1 MATIRKRGKG
11 WRAEVCVHKRRDART
26 FDTQTEAVAWA
37 ARIETEMR
45 DGKYIDLKAAKKI
58 TLADLLHRFQ
68 TEVTPTRR
76 TARTAA
82 GEYKKITWFLKQ
94 KFVHYPLVTLTKSDV
109 EAFIQERLDNVAVA
123 TVVREVALLRSIVNY
138 AIKKWDLSL
147 LRNVFTVVRLPS
159 FNNERDRILSAE
171 EKMRLETAL
180 ADCEN
185 PMIATA
191 FKLAIETGMRKAEL
205 VAIEWRDIDIENR
218 TLHIQ
223 RVDDLHKTTTVGT
236 KTQKP
241 GDVRTRKIPLSKA
254 AVAILQALTRTSDKV
269 LNGVTYNS
277 LTCAWKRAK
286 ARAEIEDVRW
296 HDLRHLAIT
305 NLAKKV
311 TGDTL
316 SKLKAFSGHKSVVM
330 LQRYINIQTKDLLA
344 DMDR

>member
-1 MATIRKRGKG
+1 
-11 WRAEVCVHKRRDART
+11 
-26 FDTQTEAVAWA
+26 
-37 ARIETEMR
+37 MR
-45 DGKYIDLKAAKKI
+45 NGKYVDIKASKTV
-58 TLADLLHRFQ
+58 TLADLLLRWRE
-68 TEVTPTRR
+68 EVTPTRR
-76 TARTAA
+76 TKRTAA
-82 GEYKKITWFLKQ
+82 GELKKIAWFLRQ
-94 KFVHYPLVTLTKSDV
+94 SFVSHPLVTLTKNDI
-109 EAFIQERLDNVAVA
+109 EAFMKKRLETVAPS
-123 TVVREVALLRSIVNY
+123 TVVREIALLRSIVNY
-138 AIKKWDLSL
+138 AIKEWDLSL

-205 VAIEWRDIDIENR
+205 VAIEWRDVDIENR

-223 RVDDLHKTTTVGT
+223 RVDDLHKTTTTGT
-236 KTQKP
+236 KAQKP
-241 GDVRTRKIPLSKA
+241 GDVRTRKIPLSLA
-254 AVAILQALTRTSDKV
+254 AVDILKSLPRTSEKV
-269 LNGVTYNS
+269 LHRLTYNS

-286 ARAEIEDVRW
+286 VRAEIEDVRW

-330 LQRYINIQTKDLLA
+330 LQRYINIQPKDLLA